1 MVIKSGLSTERHG
14 MAHDSNNQPITKTHN
29 LARFFTEQRHIA
41 WVALGV
47 ALLWG
52 IYGMHNMPQR
62 KDPDIPV
69 RQALIIVPWQ
79 GTSAEE
85 IEQLVTRKIEQTIAL
100 NQWVT
105 EIKGTSRTGSAMVQ
119 FELAEK
125 GSYDRDK
132 ELDDVKIR
140 LDAIH
145 DLPHGAGP
153 LMYIKDFGDTAALML
168 TVASPP
174 ADPAQVAW
182 MSKLV
187 ETQIRQVRGG
197 LATHSGS
204 RTSFVVVYPKS
215 IDSAEVKRVIA
226 WAAPQLVSQH
236 LISDTKL
243 FSGAGFAAADFTTN
257 LSSSELRAAMT
268 KLTNDKLQSDE
279 FHPDAWKPAIIREPE
294 TTAAALQAVAD
305 DKYTYRDLDD
315 FTDTIQR
322 SLKTMPIVSKVE
334 RTGVL
339 DEKVFLNFSQER
351 LAQYNLTPTDLPKLL
366 MARNLPDAGPPL
378 NVRGRTVN
386 INTTGEFKS
395 PDELRSVMIGA
406 SPNGTPLYL
415 RDLVEIDRGYESPP
429 TYLNTFTRRDTSG
442 KWITTRAITL
452 SIQMR
457 KGEQIGV
464 FGQQV
469 DANLENIRKALPGDL
484 VMARTSDQPLQVHDK
499 IELFTHS
506 LIEALV
512 LVVIV
517 ALIGF
522 WSWRTAVLVAAAMPI
537 TLAITFGV
545 MNTLGIDL
553 QQVSIASLII
563 ALGLLVDVPVVS
575 GDAVVRELGAGT
587 PKSIA
592 AWLGPT
598 KLFKTMAFATITN
611 IASYLPFL
619 LLPGDTGKFLYSL
632 PVVISCSLLAA
643 LLVSMTFVP
652 LISSFLLKSTVE
664 TRIEERRKRGFTGWY
679 FRTAQKGIKHRKL
692 CLACSLVL
700 LVMGGLIFS
709 TLKPQF
715 FPKDLQYFS
724 YMDVWLPEG
733 SQVSATRE
741 VTQQVESII
750 QRVSEDYGKAHA
762 EHGHAKDVLQSM
774 TSFIGGGGP
783 RFWQNATPE
792 DRQANYAEVL
802 LRTKDPHDT
811 TPLLARLQPELDKQV
826 PGAIID
832 TRNLET
838 GKSYGIAVQVRV
850 SGEDLR
856 VLQAEAAK
864 LKRIFREIPVAARV
878 RDDWGE
884 PSVRA
889 AVHVDEDRANLARI
903 TNADVSNSI
912 QAALYGVTSG
922 VLREGDKQI
931 PIVGRLRMEE
941 RAQLSDLHSL
951 YAFSGQGAPPVP
963 LQQVATISWQ
973 PDRPKIKRFDQYR
986 TVTVQCWPAVGHL
999 PSEVIAAAMPKLKE
1013 FQEQLPAGFI
1023 FRFAGEYK
1031 EQVSGFQDLTTVL
1044 VICVFAMYLALL
1056 AQFRHAVKPFVV
1068 FAAIPYGAV
1077 GAIVGLAI
1085 MGQPFGFMAFLGII
1099 SLIGVIVSHIIVL
1112 FEFIEE
1118 KREEGEQLEV
1128 ALADAGILRL
1138 RPVMI
1143 TVSATVIAL
1152 FPLAAHGGPLWEP
1165 LCYAQIGG
1173 LTIATFV
1180 TLGLVPVLYSFVV
1193 LDLKL
1198 IRWESEAKSV
1208 SASLEAHPVVPQTSD
1223 VLA

>member
-1 MVIKSGLSTERHG
+1 
-14 MAHDSNNQPITKTHN
+14 MAHAHNDSSIEKKQN
-29 LARFFTEQRHIA
+29 LARFFVEQKHIA
-41 WVALGV
+41 WVALVV

-52 IYGMHNMPQR
+52 FYGWKSMPQR
-62 KDPDIPV
+62 KDPDVPV
-69 RQALIIVPWQ
+69 RQALVIVPWQ
-79 GTSAEE
+79 GTSAEQ

-105 EIKGTSRTGSAMVQ
+105 EIKGTSRTGSAMIQ
-119 FELAEK
+119 FELDEK
-125 GSYDRDK
+125 GGYDRDK

-140 LDAIH
+140 LDGIN
-145 DLPHGAGP
+145 DLPQGAGP
-153 LMYIKDFGDTAALML
+153 INYVKDFGDTAALML

-187 ETQIRQVRGG
+187 EARIREVR
-197 LATHSGS
+197 SG
-204 RTSFVVVYPKS
+204 RTSSGAPRSSFVVVYPKS
-215 IDSAEVKRVIA
+215 IDSAEVDRAVA
-226 WAAPQLVSQH
+226 WAAPQLANQH
-236 LISDTKL
+236 LVSDVKL
-243 FSGAGFAAADFTTN
+243 FSGAGFAGADFATN
-257 LSSSELRAAMT
+257 LSSSDLGAAVS
-268 KLTNDKLQSDE
+268 KLIHDHMQSDE
-279 FHPDAWKPAIIREPE
+279 FHPDAWKPAIICEPE

-322 SLKTMPIVSKVE
+322 SLKTLPIVSKVE
-334 RTGVL
+334 RSGVL
-339 DEKVFLNFSQER
+339 SENVFLKFSQER
-351 LAQYNLTPTDLPKLL
+351 LAQYKLTPSDLPELL
-366 MARNLPDAGPPL
+366 KTRNLANAGQPL
-378 NVRGRTVN
+378 NALGRTLNVH
-386 INTTGEFKS
+386 TTGEFKS
-395 PDELRSVMIGA
+395 PDDLRSVIIGK
-406 SPNGTPLYL
+406 SPSGTPLYL
-415 RDLVEIDRGYESPP
+415 RDLVDIDRGYETPAS
-429 TYLNTFTRRDTSG
+429 YLNTFTRRDQKG
-442 KWITTRAITL
+442 KWITTRSITL

-464 FGQQV
+464 FGNLV
-469 DANLENIRKALPGDL
+469 DANLQSIRKSLPGDL
-484 VMARTSDQPLQVHDK
+484 VLARTSDQPLQVHDK
-499 IELFTHS
+499 IELFSHS
-506 LIEALV
+506 LIEAIV

-517 ALIGF
+517 ALVGF
-522 WSWRTAVLVAAAMPI
+522 WSWRTALLVSAAIPI
-537 TLAITFGV
+537 TLAITFGI

-553 QQVSIASLII
+553 QQISIASLII

-575 GDAVVRELGAGT
+575 GDAIVRELGEGK
-587 PKSIA
+587 PRSVA

-598 KLFKTMAFATITN
+598 RLFKVMAFATITN

-652 LISSFLLKSTVE
+652 LISSFLLKSRPE
-664 TRIEERRKRGFTGWY
+664 TPIEERRKRGFTGWY
-679 FRTAQKGIKHRKL
+679 FRMSKKSIQHRKL
-692 CLACSLVL
+692 CLTCSLIL
-700 LVMGGLIFS
+700 LVAGAVIFS
-709 TLKPQF
+709 KLKPQF

-724 YMDVWLPEG
+724 YLDVWLPED
-733 SQVSATRE
+733 SEVSATRE
-741 VTQQVESII
+741 VTRQVESIVK
-750 QRVSEDYGKAHA
+750 RVSEEYGKAHA
-762 EHGHAKDVLQSM
+762 EHGHPKDVLSYM

-783 RFWQNATPE
+783 RFWQSATPE
-792 DRQANYAEVL
+792 DRQTNYAQIL

-811 TPLLARLQPELDKQV
+811 TPLLARLQPVLDAQV
-826 PGAIID
+826 PGAIVD
-832 TRNLET
+832 TRSLET

-850 SGEDLR
+850 SGEDMR

-864 LKRIFREIPVAARV
+864 LKKIFRDIPLAARV

-884 PSVRA
+884 PTPRA
-889 AVHVDEDRANLARI
+889 VVHVNADRANLSRI

-912 QAALYGVTSG
+912 KAALYGVTSG

-931 PIVGRLRMEE
+931 PIVGRLRVEE

-951 YAFSGQGAPPVP
+951 YAFSTQGAPPVP
-963 LQQVATISWQ
+963 LQQVATISLQ

-986 TVTVQCWPAVGHL
+986 TVTIQCWPAEGHL
-999 PSEVIAAAMPKLKE
+999 PSEVIAAAMPKLQA
-1013 FQEQLPAGFI
+1013 FQKQLPAGFI

-1031 EQVSGFQDLTTVL
+1031 EQVSGFTDLTTVL
-1044 VICVFAMYLALL
+1044 VICVFALYLALL
-1056 AQFRHAVKPFVV
+1056 AQFRHAVKPLIV
-1068 FAAIPYGAV
+1068 FAAIPYGAT
-1077 GAIVGLAI
+1077 GAIISLAI
-1085 MGQPFGFMAFLGII
+1085 MGQPFGFMAFLGLI

-1118 KREEGEQLEV
+1118 RREEGEDLEL

-1143 TVSATVIAL
+1143 TVAATVIAL

-1198 IRWESEAKSV
+1198 IRWEQQEK
-1208 SASLEAHPVVPQTSD
+1208 SASTAPEIEPAIAATSD

>member
-1 MVIKSGLSTERHG
+1 
-14 MAHDSNNQPITKTHN
+14 MAHEYNDRPIEDRHN
-29 LARFFTEQRHIA
+29 LARFFTEQKHVA
-41 WVALGV
+41 WVLLIV

-52 IYGMHNMPQR
+52 AYGLLNMPQR

-69 RQALIIVPWQ
+69 RQAMIIVPWQ
-79 GTSAEE
+79 GTSAKE
-85 IEQLVTRKIEQTIAL
+85 IEQLVTRKIEQAISL

-119 FELAEK
+119 FELVEK

-145 DLPHGAGP
+145 DLPLGAGP
-153 LMYIKDFGDTAALML
+153 ILYIKDFGDTSALML
-168 TVASPP
+168 TIASPP

-187 ETQIRQVRGG
+187 EGRIRQIRDSVTSRGQRR
-197 LATHSGS
+197 LSI
-204 RTSFVVVYPKS
+204 VVVYPKS
-215 IDSAEVKRVIA
+215 IDSSEVERTTSWVAEY
-226 WAAPQLVSQH
+226 LVSQH
-236 LISDTKL
+236 MGSDPRV
-243 FSGAGFAAADFTTN
+243 FFGGAFAGVDVATG
-257 LSSSELRAAMT
+257 LSSSNLKAALH
-268 KLTNDKLQSDE
+268 KLVNEKLQADE
-279 FHPDAWKPAIIREPE
+279 IHPDAWDAAIIEDPAA
-294 TTAAALQAVAD
+294 TATALQAVAG

-334 RTGVL
+334 RSGVL
-339 DEKVFLNFSQER
+339 DERVFLNFSQER
-351 LAQYNLTPTDLPKLL
+351 LAQYKLTPTDLPKLL
-366 MARNLPDAGPPL
+366 MARNLPERGEPL
-378 NVRGRTVN
+378 NARGRTVS

-395 PDELRSVMIGA
+395 PDDLRNVMIGA
-406 SPNGTPLYL
+406 APNGTPLYL
-415 RDLVEIDRGYESPP
+415 RDLVDVDRGYDSPP
-429 TYLNTFTRRDTSG
+429 TYLNTFTRRDENG
-442 KWITTRAITL
+442 NWITTRAITL
-452 SIQMR
+452 SVQMR
-457 KGEQIGV
+457 KAEQIGV
-464 FGQQV
+464 FGKLV

-484 VMARTSDQPLQVHDK
+484 VLARTSDQPLQVHDK
-499 IELFTHS
+499 IHLFAQS

-512 LVVIV
+512 LVVVV

-537 TLAITFGV
+537 TLAITFGM

-575 GDAVVRELGAGT
+575 GDAIVRELGEGKAR
-587 PKSIA
+587 SVA
-592 AWLGPT
+592 AWVGPT
-598 KLFKTMAFATITN
+598 KLFKTMAYATATN

-619 LLPGDTGKFLYSL
+619 LLSGDTGKFLYSL
-632 PVVISCSLLAA
+632 PVVITCSLLAA

-652 LISSFLLKSTVE
+652 LISSFLLKGKLE
-664 TRIEERRKRGFTGWY
+664 TPIEERRKRGFTGWY
-679 FRTAQKGIKHRKL
+679 FRTAQKAIQHRKL
-692 CLACSLVL
+692 CLGCSLFL
-700 LVMGGLIFS
+700 LVIGGIVFS

-724 YMDVWLPEG
+724 YIDVWLPEDAPLE
-733 SQVSATRE
+733 ATRE
-741 VTQQVESII
+741 VTRQVESIV
-750 QRVSEDYGKAHA
+750 QRVSEDYGKEHA
-762 EHGHAKDVLQSM
+762 EQGRSKEVLSYM
-774 TSFIGGGGP
+774 TAFIGGGGP

-792 DRQANYAEVL
+792 DRQTNYAEVL

-811 TPLLARLQPELDKQV
+811 TPLLTRLQPILDTQI
-826 PGAIID
+826 PGAMID

-856 VLQAEAAK
+856 ILQAEAEK
-864 LKRIFREIPVAARV
+864 LKGIFRAIPVAARV

-884 PSVRA
+884 PSPKA
-889 AVHVDEDRANLARI
+889 MVHVDVDRANLAHI
-903 TNADVSNSI
+903 TNADVSTSI
-912 QAALYGVTSG
+912 RAALYGVTAG

-941 RAQLSDLHSL
+941 RAQVSDLRNL
-951 YAFSGQGAPPVP
+951 YIFSSQGTPPVP
-963 LQQVATISWQ
+963 LEQAATISWQ
-973 PDRPKIKRFDQYR
+973 PERGKIKRFDQYR

-999 PSEVIAAAMPKLKE
+999 ASEVVTAAMPNLE
-1013 FQEQLPAGFI
+1013 AFQKQLPSGFI

-1044 VICVFAMYLALL
+1044 IICVCAMYLALL
-1056 AQFRHAVKPFVV
+1056 MQFRNAVKPFIV
-1068 FAAIPYGAV
+1068 FAAIPYGTV
-1077 GAIVGLAI
+1077 GAIVSLAI

-1118 KREEGEQLEV
+1118 RREEGEALEM

-1143 TVSATVIAL
+1143 TVAATVIAL
-1152 FPLAAHGGPLWEP
+1152 FPLAEHGGPLWEP

-1198 IRWESEAKSV
+1198 IQWKGEER
-1208 SASLEAHPVVPQTSD
+1208 PVPQPLEVQSATPATSK

>member
-1 MVIKSGLSTERHG
+1 
-14 MAHDSNNQPITKTHN
+14 MAHELNNQSIENTHN
-29 LARFFTEQRHIA
+29 LARFFTEQKHIA

-47 ALLWG
+47 SLVWG
-52 IYGMHNMPQR
+52 IYGLLQMPQR

-69 RQALIIVPWQ
+69 RQAMVIVPWQ
-79 GTSAEE
+79 GTSAEQV
-85 IEQLVTRKIEQTIAL
+85 EQLVTRKVEQAIAQ
-100 NQWVT
+100 NQWAN
-105 EIKGTSRTGSAMVQ
+105 EIKSASRTGSAMVQ
-119 FELAEK
+119 FELSEK
-125 GSYDRDK
+125 GRYDRDK
-132 ELDDVKIR
+132 ELDDIKLK

-145 DLPHGAGP
+145 DLPQGAGP
-153 LMYIKDFGDTAALML
+153 ILYIKDFGDTSALML

-174 ADPAQVAW
+174 ADRAQIAW
-182 MSKLV
+182 ISKV
-187 ETQIRQVRGG
+187 VQERIQQVRSH
-197 LATHSGS
+197 LGS
-204 RTSFVVVYPKS
+204 QSLVRRSIVIVYPKS
-215 IDSAEVKRVIA
+215 IDSAQVERGIA
-226 WAAPQLVSQH
+226 WAALQMGGQH

-243 FSGAGFAAADFTTN
+243 FSGAGFVGMDVSTTLN
-257 LSSSELRAAMT
+257 DSGLQTSLK
-268 KLTNDKLQSDE
+268 KLVNDKLQPDE
-279 FHPDAWKPAIIREPE
+279 FHPDAWEPAVISDPA
-294 TTAAALQAVAD
+294 TTRAALEAVAG

-322 SLKTMPIVSKVE
+322 SLKTLPIVSKVE
-334 RTGVL
+334 RSGVL
-339 DEKVFLNFSQER
+339 AENVFLNFSQER
-351 LAQYNLTPTDLPKLL
+351 LAQYKLKPSDLPKLL
-366 MARNLPDAGPPL
+366 MARNLPDSGQPL
-378 NVRGRTVN
+378 NAQGRTVT

-395 PDELRSVMIGA
+395 PDDLRNVIIGA

-415 RDLVEIDRGYESPP
+415 RDLVDVDRSYESPP
-429 TYLNTFTRRDTSG
+429 SYLNTFTRRNENG

-457 KGEQIGV
+457 KGEQIGS
-464 FGQQV
+464 FGSLV
-469 DANLENIRKALPGDL
+469 DANLQSIRKTLPTDVVL
-484 VMARTSDQPLQVHDK
+484 ARTSDQPLQVHDK
-499 IELFTHS
+499 IELFSHS

-512 LVVIV
+512 LVVVV

-522 WSWRTAVLVAAAMPI
+522 WSWRTALLIAASMPI

-575 GDAVVRELGAGT
+575 GDAIVREMGAGQ
-587 PKSIA
+587 PRSIA

-598 KLFKTMAFATITN
+598 KLFKTMAFATVTN

-652 LISSFLLKSTVE
+652 LLSSFLLESRLE
-664 TRIEERRKRGFTGWY
+664 TPIEQRRERGFTGWY
-679 FRTAQKGIKHRKL
+679 FRMAQKAIRHRKA
-692 CLACSLVL
+692 CLAGSLVL
-700 LVMGGLIFS
+700 LVVGGVVFS

-724 YMDVWLPEG
+724 YLDVWLPEDAPLG
-733 SQVSATRE
+733 ATRQ
-741 VTQQVESII
+741 VTRQVQSIV
-750 QRVSEDYGKAHA
+750 QRVSEEYGRAHP
-762 EHGHAKDVLQSM
+762 EHGHPKEVLQSM
-774 TSFIGGGGP
+774 TAFVGGGGP
-783 RFWQNATPE
+783 RFWSSATPE
-792 DRQANYAEVL
+792 DRQTNYAEVI

-811 TPLLARLQPELDKQV
+811 TPLLARLQPVFDTQV

-832 TRNLET
+832 TRSLET
-838 GKSYGIAVQVRV
+838 GKPVGVAVQVRV
-850 SGEDLR
+850 SGEDLPR
-856 VLQAEAAK
+856 LQAEAEK
-864 LKRIFREIPVAARV
+864 LKQIFRDIPVAARV

-884 PSVRA
+884 PTPRA
-889 AVHVDEDRANLARI
+889 VVHVDVDRANFARI
-903 TNADVSNSI
+903 TNADVSDSI
-912 QAALYGVTSG
+912 KAALYGVTAG

-931 PIVGRLRMEE
+931 PIIGRLRMEE
-941 RAQLSDLHSL
+941 RAQLSDLRSL
-951 YAFSGQGAPPVP
+951 YVFSSQGAAPVP
-963 LQQVATISWQ
+963 LQQAATISWE
-973 PDRPKIKRFDQYR
+973 PKRPKIRRFDQYR
-986 TVTVQCWPAVGHL
+986 TVTVQCWPAEGHL
-999 PSEVIAAAMPKLKE
+999 PSEVMAAAIPKLE
-1013 FQEQLPAGFI
+1013 AFQKQLPGGFI

-1031 EQVSGFQDLTTVL
+1031 EQVSGFGDLTTVL
-1044 VICVFAMYLALL
+1044 VICVFALYLALL
-1056 AQFRHAVKPFVV
+1056 AQFKHAVKPLIV

-1077 GAIVGLAI
+1077 GAIISLAL

-1118 KREEGEQLEV
+1118 RREEGEALEL

-1143 TVSATVIAL
+1143 TVAATVIAL

-1198 IRWESEAKSV
+1198 IPWKREEKAAPAATEVQPAISG
-1208 SASLEAHPVVPQTSD
+1208 TSD
-1223 VLA
+1223 VLV